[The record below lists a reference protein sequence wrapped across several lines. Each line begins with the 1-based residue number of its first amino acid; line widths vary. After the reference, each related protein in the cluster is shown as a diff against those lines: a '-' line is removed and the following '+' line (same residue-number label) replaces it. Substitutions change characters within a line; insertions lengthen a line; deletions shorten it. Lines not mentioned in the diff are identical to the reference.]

1 MALVWTL
8 IILETINRFLTF
20 VIMNCSLN
28 DFVTQE
34 KFVTFLVYTI
44 FGVDKNV
51 LRKCFNNYKVSK
63 KSAMLKSAVSVLC
76 CM

>member
-1 MALVWTL
+1 MFNK
-8 IILETINRFLTF
+8 IKIL
-20 VIMNCSLN
+20 
-28 DFVTQE
+28 
-34 KFVTFLVYTI
+34 FVTFLVYTI